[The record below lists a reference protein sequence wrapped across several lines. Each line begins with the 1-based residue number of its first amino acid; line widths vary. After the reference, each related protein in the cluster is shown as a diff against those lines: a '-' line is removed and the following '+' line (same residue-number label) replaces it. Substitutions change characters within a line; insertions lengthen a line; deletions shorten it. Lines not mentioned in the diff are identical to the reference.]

1 MNFLK
6 QAINTAGSIPGV
18 KQALQVSKSD
28 RASSLGVAGDKLM
41 EAIPGFIETPSEK
54 VIANQ
59 NGASIVL
66 GRDRP
71 ASRLSG
77 YGGKG
82 DTQCASIDIVTG
94 RLGADTIAVNKNN
107 ESIYVDPHFQKDAAR
122 IYISQKTDIDTNFGL
137 TPGKVGHSKAKSGI
151 AIKADGLRL
160 IAREGIKLITR
171 SDIKNSQGGDV
182 SSVLGIDLIAGNN
195 DKDLQPMVKGENLN
209 KALNK
214 MVEHVDALSGIVD
227 AFLTYQTSFNT
238 AVMNHTHVVT
248 GAGAGVLALPI
259 PLPVVT
265 AVIAV
270 ANPSIAACTS
280 GAANIPALLT
290 QVKSSIASFKSNLV
304 MYKKNFYMVA
314 GSEYINSRFNN
325 TN

>member
-6 QAINTAGSIPGV
+6 QAINTVGSIPGV
-18 KQALQVSKSD
+18 EQALQVSKSD

-214 MVEHVDALSGIVD
+214 MVEHIDSLSGIVD
-227 AFLTYQTSFNT
+227 AFLTYQNSFN
-238 AVMNHTHVVT
+238 AALMNHTHT
-248 GAGAGVLALPI
+248 IFAAGVGGNAGGPI
-259 PLPVVT
+259 ATIVNG
-265 AVIAV
+265 V
-270 ANPSIAACTS
+270 AQPSIAATTS
-280 GAANIPALLT
+280 GGTNIPALLT
-290 QVKSSIASFKSNLV
+290 QVKQSIASFKANLV
-304 MYKKNFYMVA
+304 MYKNNFYMVA